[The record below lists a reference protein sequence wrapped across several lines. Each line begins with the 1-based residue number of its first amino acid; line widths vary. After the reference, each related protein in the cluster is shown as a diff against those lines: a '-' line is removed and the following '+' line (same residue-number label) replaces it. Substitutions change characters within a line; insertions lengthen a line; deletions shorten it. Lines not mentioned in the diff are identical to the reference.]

1 MRYHFYLSL
10 LGALCISSG
19 AGAQLSQPLLGNML
33 DYSGSNFGHFEQ
45 ISVYSWTDQ
54 WSFAVQF
61 ETGPNSRWDLRS
73 FTARARSQGAS
84 FPGARDV
91 AWICADEHGTPG
103 AQISESAYLPIGGPN
118 RDWSFAGV
126 LLDPS
131 TRYWIVVS
139 TEGTFTWYGMN
150 TGPAT
155 FPRERNGSGWSQGN
169 RMVYRGSGGWTN
181 WPWSSNSIAWNWDY
195 EFYGIALPV
204 PDGDHDG
211 VPDARD
217 NCPTVFNP
225 DQADCNHD
233 GVGDACEIAAGAPD
247 INHNGIPDSCECLG
261 DIYLDQRVDGGDLG
275 PLLAYWG
282 PVINSAA
289 SRACDLNVDGRVD
302 GFDLGVL
309 LNSWGPCSN

>member
-1 MRYHFYLSL
+1 
-10 LGALCISSG
+10 
-19 AGAQLSQPLLGNML
+19 
-33 DYSGSNFGHFEQ
+33 
-45 ISVYSWTDQ
+45 
-54 WSFAVQF
+54 
-61 ETGPNSRWDLRS
+61 
-73 FTARARSQGAS
+73 
-84 FPGARDV
+84 
-91 AWICADEHGTPG
+91 
-103 AQISESAYLPIGGPN
+103 
-118 RDWSFAGV
+118 
-126 LLDPS
+126 
-131 TRYWIVVS
+131 
-139 TEGTFTWYGMN
+139 MN

-247 INHNGIPDSCECLG
+247 LNHNGIPDGCECLG